1 MAEINRENKE
11 NWLVNLAIPALGV
24 VFGDIGTSPLYTLR
38 ECLNASV
45 PDPAEPAVL
54 GVLSL
59 IFWAILTVVSLKY
72 VWFVMRAD
80 NHGEGGILALLALAL
95 RSAGHNPRTR
105 WLLMTC
111 GLFGAA
117 LFYGDGMITPAISV
131 LSAVEGLEIALPAS
145 KPYVIPLTLAV
156 LIALFAVQHRG
167 TTSIGRYFGPV
178 MLLWFLILGA
188 AGLIHVVAQPRVL
201 SALNPVHAIDYV
213 ITHGYRAL
221 VILGAVVLAV
231 TGAEALYAD
240 MGHFG
245 ARPIRAAWF
254 YLVLPALVLNYFGQ
268 GALVLITPDTAKS
281 PFFHMFPAWA
291 QLPMVGLAT
300 SATIIASQAVIS
312 GAYSLTQQ
320 AFQLGYLPRME
331 VVHTSAAER
340 GQIYLPGVNWL
351 LLLAII
357 GLVLGFRSSSKLAS
371 AYGIAVTGTM
381 LMTTML
387 LSVVA
392 RRHWQWNIVYTAL
405 LVGVFLIVDGLF
417 FSATLLKVIK
427 GGWIPLAV
435 GIGVY
440 TAMATWR
447 KGGEILR
454 KKLERQRRSLEDFVT
469 TTANNIPQRV
479 PGTAVFLASPGDK
492 MPHAL
497 MDNVRHN
504 KILHERVIVLS
515 ILVTDRP
522 RVARKDRCT
531 VRPLDHGFYQIS
543 AQYGFMEIPD
553 VPKLLNECRPL
564 GLQVDLNDTTF
575 FLSRLRV
582 IPTRTPGMVFWRE
595 RLFALM
601 LKNAAHATDFYRIP
615 NSRVMELGLRL
626 EI

>member
-1 MAEINRENKE
+1 MAEINRDNKE
-11 NWLVNLAIPALGV
+11 KWLTIPALGV

-38 ECLNASV
+38 ECLNASG
-45 PDPAEPAVL
+45 PDLAEPVVL

-59 IFWAILTVVSLKY
+59 IFWTILMVVTLKY

-95 RSAGHNPRTR
+95 RSAGQNPRTR

-131 LSAVEGLEIALPAS
+131 LSAVEGLEIALPAFKS
-145 KPYVIPLTLAV
+145 YVIPMAVAV

-167 TTSIGRYFGPV
+167 TASSGRYFGPV

-188 AGLIHVVAQPRVL
+188 TGLVHVMAQPRVL
-201 SALNPVHAIDYV
+201 SAFNPVHAIDFV
-213 ITHGYRAL
+213 MIHGYGAL
-221 VILGAVVLAV
+221 VVLGAVVLAV

-268 GALVLITPDTAKS
+268 GALVLMTPEAAKN

-300 SATIIASQAVIS
+300 TATIIASQAVIS

-357 GLVLGFRSSSKLAS
+357 GLVLGFRSSSRLAS

-381 LMTTML
+381 LMTTVL

-392 RRHWQWNIVYTAL
+392 RRYWQWNIVYTVL
-405 LVGVFLIVDGLF
+405 LVGVFLIIDGLF
-417 FSATLLKVIK
+417 FGANLLKVVE

-440 TAMATWR
+440 TVMATWR
-447 KGGEILR
+447 KGREILR
-454 KKLERQRRSLEDFVT
+454 KKLYRQRCFLEDFLA
-469 TTANNIPQRV
+469 TAAKNIPQRV
-479 PGTAVFLASPGDK
+479 PGTAVFLAPPDENV
-492 MPHAL
+492 PHAL
-497 MDNVRHN
+497 LDNIKHN
-504 KILHERVIVLS
+504 KILHARVIVLS

-522 RVARKDRCT
+522 RVARKERYT
-531 VRPLDHGFYQIS
+531 LRPLDQGFYQIT
-543 AQYGFMEIPD
+543 AQYGFMEMPD
-553 VPKLLNECRPL
+553 VPKLLSQCRPL
-564 GLQVDLNDTTF
+564 GLEVDLSDTSF

-582 IPTRTPGMVFWRE
+582 IPTRNPGMAFWRQ
-595 RLFALM
+595 RLFAVM

-615 NSRVMELGLRL
+615 NSRVMELDRRL